1 MAMWRHRRS
10 PTNVTIAHAY
20 DDFGQYGGPFWTLE
34 THLPGRFPWP
44 TNLDAHLDYIYLMT
58 KSGNK
63 FAAPMINRI
72 LKNMPSSYDE
82 YFRNNGIL
90 PPELRNGI
98 SSEFAARYY
107 SKWEHLFNE
116 IYNANYSPL
125 NVADYTEQ
133 RTRNASINNTKN
145 LSDTL
150 TRPTK
155 TIAKNSTRT
164 PNLTEQRTPNLTEQ
178 RTPNLTDTTVAA
190 SQSSDS
196 GIDSQTTTFG
206 KVVTEGGNMTRTLGH
221 NEFGFNTSAE
231 GGVPISVDT
240 ESVTPRQTTTDSGT
254 EGVSGTNSNTSN
266 SRDNSTLTRTGSEST
281 TRTGTETI
289 TNTGT
294 EGISE
299 QETETYNANEVKT
312 TAGTDNDVINEGIR
326 ISRSGSM
333 FRPPAEL
340 LSLDR
345 DLWLWDFFEI
355 VFDDVD
361 SILTLNIYSDS
372 PVEHFY
378 WGQEIN

>member
-10 PTNVTIAHAY
+10 PTNVTIEHAY
-20 DDFGQYGGPFWTLE
+20 SGTNDGGVFVTTYPVATELWPWDDSMNARLDDVYLNIRSGGKFVAP
-34 THLPGRFPWP
+34 
-44 TNLDAHLDYIYLMT
+44 YII
-58 KSGNK
+58 K
-63 FAAPMINRI
+63 I
-72 LKNMPSSYDE
+72 LKKINSIVYPTYAQ
-82 YFRNNGIL
+82 NGIL
-90 PPELRNGI
+90 TPVDRTDI
-98 SSEFAARYY
+98 SHTIATRFAM
-107 SKWEHLFNE
+107 KWAHLFNE

-196 GIDSQTTTFG
+196 GTDSQTTTFG
-206 KVVTEGGNMTRTLGH
+206 KVVTEGGNMTRTFGH

-266 SRDNSTLTRTGSEST
+266 SRDNSTFTRTGSET
-281 TRTGTETI
+281 TTKSGTETV

-299 QETETYNANEVKT
+299 QETETYSANEVKT

-372 PVEHFY
+372 PVERFY